1 MKLVFASYLSYWCVR
16 PSKGSENCANLLQWS
31 CTAFKADTKDCDYHF
46 ITSALSTYIHTGH
59 INIRCLDLLP
69 PPYRSLMKAF
79 NSSREKSG
87 NTKQDSSQIKC
98 LIKGMDSIRIVE
110 WQQTLALLR
119 PKILKSRQDA
129 DSWPTLML
137 LYDQSQSQQYYHKLQ
152 SPSSC
157 WSPGCSRWIQTTL
170 PIPFEP
176 LKDVCNGIYIYID
189 WCPSDP
195 QS

>member
-1 MKLVFASYLSYWCVR
+1 MKLVFANYLSYWCVR

-31 CTAFKADTKDCDYHF
+31 CTAFKADKKYCDYHF
-46 ITSALSTYIHTGH
+46 ITSALRTYIHTGH

-69 PPYRSLMKAF
+69 PPYRSFM
-79 NSSREKSG
+79 
-87 NTKQDSSQIKC
+87 
-98 LIKGMDSIRIVE
+98 IVE